1 MKATGKYKRA
11 SIDFESGG
19 VEITLSFPNA
29 AVVDSVKK
37 YGDKLLNVE
46 IKPFRNARSLEA
58 NAYMWELIGQI
69 AGALV
74 NDSDTIYENM
84 LRDYGSFVTI
94 PIWKTELENE
104 KRKHRLCVELDE
116 TVLTDKKGNE
126 QTFVWCKCYRGS
138 SEYDTAEMARLIDG
152 VVSAAQELEI
162 DTRTSKEIEAMKQAW
177 KGQKE

>member
-1 MKATGKYKRA
+1 MKFKAQFLKALKADDGTFELFLSTGDAGAVKALK
-11 SIDFESGG
+11 SLSGQDIS
-19 VEITLSFPNA
+19 VEC
-29 AVVDSVKK
+29 KK
-37 YGDKLLNVE
+37 W
-46 IKPFRNARSLEA
+46 RNPRSLDA

-69 AGALV
+69 AGALG

-94 PIWKTELENE
+94 PIWKPELENE

-152 VVSAAQELEI
+152 VVNEAKELGI
-162 DTRTSKEIEAMKQAW
+162 DTRTPKEIEAMNQAW
-177 KGQKE
+177 KAQKE

>member
-46 IKPFRNARSLEA
+46 IKPFRKARSLDA

-69 AGALV
+69 AAVLET
-74 NDSDTIYENM
+74 DSDSKYEE
-84 LRDYGSFVTI
+84 LLYDYGTFVNI
-94 PIWKTELENE
+94 PIWKPELENE
-104 KRKHRLCVELDE
+104 KRKHRLCVETGE

-162 DTRTSKEIEAMKQAW
+162 DTRTPKEIEAMKQAW
-177 KGQKE
+177 KAQKD

>member
-29 AVVDSVKK
+29 AVVDSIKK
-37 YGDKLLNVE
+37 FGDKLLNIE
-46 IKPFRNARSLEA
+46 IKPFRKARSLDA
-58 NAYMWELIGQI
+58 NAYLWVLIGEI
-69 AGALV
+69 AAVLKA
-74 NDSDTIYENM
+74 DSDSIYEQM
-84 LRDYGSFVTI
+84 LLDYGTFVNI
-94 PIWKTELENE
+94 PIWKPELENE
-104 KRKHRLCVELDE
+104 KRKHRLCVETGE

-152 VVSAAQELEI
+152 VVSEAQELGI
-162 DTRTSKEIEAMKQAW
+162 DTRTPKEIEAMKQAW
-177 KGQKE
+177 KAQKK